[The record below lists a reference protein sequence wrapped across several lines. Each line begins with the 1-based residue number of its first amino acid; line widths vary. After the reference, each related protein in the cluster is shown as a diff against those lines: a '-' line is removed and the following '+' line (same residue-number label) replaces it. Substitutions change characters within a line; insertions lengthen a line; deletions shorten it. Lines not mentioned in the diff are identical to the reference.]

1 MVEDAAQA
9 IDSFYKGKALGGV
22 GHLGAFSFHETKNI
36 TAGGEGGLLVINDET
51 YYDVVTDDW
60 TSFWTSVKTF
70 ERLSTQIPMDILKS
84 FIISGAN
91 VLSHEGM
98 IPISKDFMSYV
109 KENTNH
115 PKFLPKFL
123 LLEKN
128 VIKINEE
135 EQLENVDY
143 SFTPESQNIELPMS
157 RKR

>member
-1 MVEDAAQA
+1 MEYRNSKEDIQKIAKEKSLN
-9 IDSFYKGKALGGV
+9 IDF
-22 GHLGAFSFHETKNI
+22 TKNDYSN
-36 TAGGEGGLLVINDET
+36 LVINDET

-143 SFTPESQNIELPMS
+143 SFTPDSQNIELPMS